1 MRISIPVE
9 VPPEDRDGWCR
20 AFRAGYLNLKFP
32 SQSLDELGL
41 EELMYLV
48 DRLPDAY
55 QAGQKLAYQ
64 EMSGGRRR

>member
-9 VPPEDRDGWCR
+9 VPEEERDGWCR
-20 AFRAGYLNLKFP
+20 VFRAGYLNLKFP
-32 SQSLDELGL
+32 SQSMDELSLEGL
-41 EELMYLV
+41 VHLV